1 MYKRQESDL
10 TQKLHS
16 TETIKL
22 YKDKV
27 QPIRDYNGKLHTEMP
42 FQLKNGQTARLVFA
56 NGTFDPNKPT
66 RVITH
71 GWIGGFNEKEEGNWL
86 NGMMKASYGK
96 FDGNIII
103 IDWQETAGNI
113 WYSSAAKDT
122 KLVGKSAAKLL
133 SSLGLNPKQTTLIG
147 HSLGGQVAGHIGEY
161 FKKEEVPIKHIIALD
176 PARPAFEYAG
186 LPFLNPFSEPVS
198 NTDRLEETDASKV
211 TVIHSDYEGP
221 FSLGYEKNSGHLDIY
236 LTDETLDY
244 YSDNDD
250 SIWTLNHSSANQFA
264 IEMVKYGLLDKIVDI
279 NSDLYQ
285 KATSDPKVTS
295 FNLDFTGNRLKVE
308 KRE

>member
-1 MYKRQESDL
+1 M
-10 TQKLHS
+10 
-16 TETIKL
+16 
-22 YKDKV
+22 
-27 QPIRDYNGKLHTEMP
+27 
-42 FQLKNGQTARLVFA
+42 
-56 NGTFDPNKPT
+56 
-66 RVITH
+66 
-71 GWIGGFNEKEEGNWL
+71 
-86 NGMMKASYGK
+86 
-96 FDGNIII
+96 
-103 IDWQETAGNI
+103 
-113 WYSSAAKDT
+113 
-122 KLVGKSAAKLL
+122 
-133 SSLGLNPKQTTLIG
+133 
-147 HSLGGQVAGHIGEY
+147 
-161 FKKEEVPIKHIIALD
+161 
-176 PARPAFEYAG
+176 
-186 LPFLNPFSEPVS
+186 NPFSEPVS

-264 IEMVKYGLLDKIVDI
+264 IEMVEYGLLDKIVDI
-279 NSDLYQ
+279 NSDLYR